1 MRVLELC
8 VDSVASALTA
18 EVGGAHRI
26 ELCAALSEG
35 GLTPSLG
42 LLRSVRSKLNIPVH
56 VMIRPRTGNFIYS
69 EDDFAIMQE
78 DIALAAQSRANG
90 VVFGLLTSNGEVD
103 IERTR
108 ALVKLSKP
116 MQVTF
121 HRAIDLTPD
130 PIIALEAII
139 QTGADGV
146 LTSGGELNA
155 TLGTIR
161 IQNLVRAAR
170 SRIHVMVGGG
180 VRPENLAELIRTTG
194 AKEWHTSLRRP
205 GVRQEEHAPISNLLA
220 EQLGWEQFAPSFPI
234 EDVRQLRRILDTAGQ
249 LETPEN

>member
-108 ALVKLSKP
+108 ALDRKSV
-116 MQVTF
+116 
-121 HRAIDLTPD
+121 
-130 PIIALEAII
+130 
-139 QTGADGV
+139 
-146 LTSGGELNA
+146 
-155 TLGTIR
+155 
-161 IQNLVRAAR
+161 
-170 SRIHVMVGGG
+170 
-180 VRPENLAELIRTTG
+180 
-194 AKEWHTSLRRP
+194 
-205 GVRQEEHAPISNLLA
+205 
-220 EQLGWEQFAPSFPI
+220 
-234 EDVRQLRRILDTAGQ
+234 
-249 LETPEN
+249 